1 MEATAEL
8 IVGCRELQ
16 PSLDFYE
23 RLGFGLE
30 LISPADSPTTAIVAG
45 HGLRIRLDADPS
57 HRTGHAGEARIQLTV
72 SPSQARRL
80 SSRLVAPEGTVID
93 LVAQVGDPVLP
104 PASPSFELSRF
115 DPAEFGTGR
124 ASMAYRDLLPSRQG
138 GRYIA
143 SHIRI
148 AEGGPVPDYVHH
160 HAIVFQLIYCLR
172 GWVRVVYEDQ
182 GPPFVLEPGDCVL
195 QPPGIRHRVLEAS
208 DGLEVLEVSCPA
220 VHDTRT
226 DPRLHL
232 PTGAFAPDRRFG
244 GQRFVRHIAA
254 DTDTV
259 VDEFGFAV
267 RDTGLTGA
275 TRGVVTLRSIT
286 AKGQAPAERS
296 APAWSDL
303 FFLFIEKGRAT
314 VTGRD
319 GASEHLGPGDAVAL
333 PAGAGHVLGGCS
345 SDFEAAELTVHHAA
359 VSRSAGVVKPGFAP
373 QPSSESST
381 AL

>member
-1 MEATAEL
+1 MEATAEVV
-8 IVGCRELQ
+8 VGCHELQ

-30 LISPADSPTTAIVAG
+30 LISPADSPTTAIVGG
-45 HGLRIRLDADPS
+45 HGLRIRLVVDPT
-57 HRTGHAGEARIQLTV
+57 HRTDDAGQAKIRLTV
-72 SPSQARRL
+72 SSSQTDEL

-93 LVAQVGDPVLP
+93 LVARVDEPVLP
-104 PASPSFELSRF
+104 PASPAFELSRF
-115 DPAEFGTGR
+115 DPADFGTGR

-195 QPPGIRHRVLEAS
+195 QPPGIRHQVLEAS

-232 PTGAFAPDRRFG
+232 PTGARAPDRRFG

-254 DTDTV
+254 DADTV
-259 VDEFGFAV
+259 VDELGFAV
-267 RDTGLTGA
+267 RDIGLTDATGGA
-275 TRGVVTLRSIT
+275 VTLRSISVEV
-286 AKGQAPAERS
+286 ARPAERS
-296 APAWSDL
+296 APAESDL
-303 FFLFIEKGRAT
+303 FFVFVDRGRAT
-314 VTGRD
+314 VSCPD
-319 GASEHLGPGDAVAL
+319 GALEHLGPGDAVAL
-333 PAGAGHVLGGCS
+333 PAGGGHVLGGCS
-345 SDFEAAELTVHHAA
+345 SEFEALELTVHHAA
-359 VSRSAGVVKPGFAP
+359 AS
-373 QPSSESST
+373 
-381 AL
+381 